1 MCETRG
7 PKAKK
12 RMKVKK
18 KEMNKLE
25 CCAYEPPNNQYL
37 SLVCDMRYFF
47 VLSIYYKPVTFFVI
61 VSIIANTQLS
71 KIRVPK

>member
-7 PKAKK
+7 PKAK
-12 RMKVKK
+12 RNESEQ

-37 SLVCDMRYFF
+37 SLVCDMWYFF
-47 VLSIYYKPVTFFVI
+47 VLSIYYKPVTFLVI
-61 VSIIANTQLS
+61 SAIIANTQLT
-71 KIRVPK
+71 KIRVPR

>member
-7 PKAKK
+7 PKAK
-12 RMKVKK
+12 RN
-18 KEMNKLE
+18 ESEQRDDKLE

-37 SLVCDMRYFF
+37 SLVCDMWYFF

-61 VSIIANTQLS
+61 SAIIANTQLT
-71 KIRVPK
+71 KIRVPR